1 MLTVPV
7 HDAGL
12 ETGLTQE
19 RQEGERLRER
29 VSTVGTIFAH
39 IQAAS
44 LHTLSRLQ
52 SCTCYS
58 MLVHV
63 VSLGL
68 KS

>member
-29 VSTVGTIFAH
+29 VSTVSTIAH

-52 SCTCYS
+52 SCTCDS

-63 VSLGL
+63 VSLEL